1 MFKRKRY
8 PNPICYKTSICRNTI
23 SKTDRTILCPSL
35 AQPQSSF
42 IPFHYPYLL
51 PQFPVSW
58 PRDRRSYD
66 DNLNTCCRPFV
77 QTLTP
82 FLYQTVLVILNTTLT
97 APLQL
102 FYLWSNLTPNFF
114 QALTTPVPWQ
124 ALVAVMQHNPSVLKL
139 LQNAC
144 AVLGILA
151 ENSENQIIAGT
162 AGAIQVGSS
171 SLYH

>member
-51 PQFPVSW
+51 PQFPVSG

-82 FLYQTVLVILNTTLT
+82 FLYQTVLRRSNPEHNFNNTITVIL
-97 APLQL
+97 PLIKSHPKL
-102 FYLWSNLTPNFF
+102 FSDTHHSWSM
-114 QALTTPVPWQ
+114 AG
-124 ALVAVMQHNPSVLKL
+124 
-139 LQNAC
+139 
-144 AVLGILA
+144 LGCCHA
-151 ENSENQIIAGT
+151 T
-162 AGAIQVGSS
+162 
-171 SLYH
+171 